1 MFRIYS
7 FICLVSA
14 MVVLSYADNISNAN
28 AYNKYMS
35 PEAGINPMSG
45 TVALQKEIASISDGQ
60 VKASFSI
67 KYSGNIFE
75 EVKKNNK
82 DVKSGLVGLG
92 WSFGRT
98 KIVCNCKNNAFLP
111 DDDYYLVTA
120 DGNRYKIFN
129 EKAWRK
135 HFNVGY
141 SEDIPN
147 DKWWIEGNPFWK
159 VERFEGEENV
169 GGENWS
175 FVKGW
180 KITDAEGIVH
190 SYGDL
195 SETKSLTGPTPNATE
210 YDLIWLQY
218 QENGSWHPAYGLM
231 EPAYGGHPSYYP
243 VAWNLSKETSL
254 EGSFLKYDY
263 EQVSEKLFGYFEW
276 ADEKKWDSGSR
287 YTKETYLKSVTASN
301 FAKIEFFYEKKGDGI
316 FFGEYVDDEGRNE
329 ELSDEGSDMFREK
342 FSRKYLSHIETYRFG
357 DRELE
362 KESDVEKQNRYL
374 GKVTFCY
381 SPLQQGSE
389 TSYVKR
395 LLSAIR
401 FFNQDS
407 KEIDYE
413 EYSYYTNLEQAKP
426 SYSKEYSYPLGAL
439 YAIKGKECG
448 WVEYTYRYE
457 SLGNGH
463 VEELPL
469 DFIYGQGR
477 LEDGTAYLVGRV
489 GNELKIYTRI
499 LGRWIKTDL
508 KQNDGNFFPKVDRV
522 EFGDAGWFL
531 AVKNLDDGK
540 GEAYV
545 FEWNGKE
552 WQKMVTESFRS
563 SEHFYQDTKAERVM
577 AGPDYALR
585 LTIDDEKWPGYN
597 DGYTRIEFFWT
608 KWGGALD
615 AIELKGTDDNESMAD
630 YYKVV
635 PLKNFMLVK
644 YMNGAWCGGN
654 CTGYYV
660 YAFKNGTFKSN
671 NTFEDSGIDSD
682 NNIYLN
688 GSFVADVGE
697 GVYWWD
703 YSRVIINAW
712 NGHNWVRQLRYKFSN
727 KDEAD
732 IQASGNDFFAV
743 RYNGNRHLRVFSF
756 ENNLWDSEA
765 YHEKFFTWRASN
777 GFEWNGYGSKDF
789 FVTTSSY
796 RRRWYNSVQK
806 NKRLRIFYNKNGKDW
821 QKKDLDRL
829 QDYGFGG
836 DAKKPIVGMDW
847 FVEKNASR
855 FAWVW
860 KKNSWELEDLSQEGY
875 LSKKEFSDS
884 ENIYSLGS
892 DIIAASKPGITR
904 LIYKVRDSFLDAFG
918 TYTVRSKTIYEPVA
932 DRSVVYG
939 YSFLTKNNSKNAVA
953 FDEASNTPLMD
964 VMKVE
969 IMKVDKN
976 LPAAKGVVE
985 RILCDLDNGKE
996 SVAIGSVCQE
1006 NQWSMNQSS
1015 MISRTKSY
1023 YERKRFDWPYPV
1035 YLDQEISKVQLNR
1048 GIKTVVKNEY
1058 SQNNGLLK
1066 KRIKKVGNKQTI
1078 ENFVY
1083 VNDFENLTGNEKKIV
1098 DNLNNLNRLGI
1109 LAGAYSCIPNCT
1121 DGTIVAASASG
1132 LSCDENKGE
1141 CPSSGKKDSEVLYK
1155 VSSSWKFSPKKKVF
1169 ESGLKAGIRS
1179 IALASKGNSDWE
1191 RQSFNSKYSK
1201 KHVVESVEGQRNI
1214 KVASFYDNSESGKL
1228 LGNAANCGI
1237 DEGLMLSGE
1246 TCNVDGWTGCEIH
1259 LLDGSAKEAI
1269 GCANDDCLNY
1279 GRFSPRVIK
1288 LTKGKPLVGTIQ
1300 NAKNIEYTF
1309 SAWLQY
1315 GAENGTLSLNVNDS
1329 SVPDKSW
1336 DVKPVDL
1343 PNDSVGKWTK
1353 IEWKGTLN
1361 GKTQIALSAHNIS
1374 TFIRL
1379 QDVRIIP
1386 SISTST
1392 TSYWN
1397 PKWEKIETT
1406 VDSKGVASYV
1416 NFDDLGREYEHFS
1429 ETAEGDVYLSSRTTY
1444 VDGNCTSYLNGSDL
1458 LTSLRINEQ
1467 PQKLPEPDIN
1477 GNHEA
1482 TFVLS
1487 NSNIYIDF
1495 TTLLSSDGVKYKLYP
1510 EGQEPEKWVSPECG
1524 ALCDN
1529 PSFSFK
1535 TDKKSWI
1542 LKIDVQPYSTGLYV
1556 FKLKKKENDWVEY
1569 GSFEGIAEGKNP
1581 RYINDFDSSYVVFKD
1596 PSKRLYANNFDG
1608 NMWSPQSEEL
1618 FTDYVADFDVFTGNK
1633 GNFLT
1638 YLSRS
1643 QGNNDGFLNDEES
1656 PRVFKYSGNSWIG
1669 KELSDKVFRAS
1680 DVKLAETSLG
1690 TPVLFYN
1697 KVAVN
1702 GTIRNPDNFSETH
1715 VGIVN
1720 VNALAAMKWNESNNK
1735 FEDFG
1740 ALPVLANSTFTLNT
1754 AAKTVDF
1761 KKGIISSYEKGLVSE
1776 NEAVSLDAVSGPEE
1790 KLYVAYIGTSKYFS
1804 TCGEDGKKPCD
1815 APFVYVKRFYDANEV
1830 NEASQNIW
1838 AGVSVVDGAPLYQGD
1853 ILSWSE
1859 NTYDAIG
1866 GVEKLKLASDGL
1878 NLYLAI
1884 SYKIAKEEDDEL
1896 SSSSNSLFTF
1906 SSSSSTGSLLKP
1918 THALSV
1924 FKGLLL
1930 KNYVANGKTYS
1941 TYLKWEPLRDLSV
1954 KATFMANTLQ
1964 EEQIRIAYMN
1974 ENDDFDFAVRRLKID
1989 NNEVTVPY
1997 LMFRNK
2003 DNDEAI
2009 SVISFK
2015 NNQWLSIGNPGFA
2028 YPNMEK
2034 GSADLGV
2041 NDKGNPFV
2049 VFQTKESKENIGRL
2063 NKIVGMHYNPKDAK
2077 DLTISELTTNDFNFN
2092 RTCAFRPYILHYIA
2106 NFNNE
2111 ENFVFNVKLS
2121 KPSDVKEILIASKKN
2136 ILQSVTDFS
2145 KSISVALE
2153 QGENSLEIRVVGIDG
2168 STLSYKFDLYRY
2180 FYENPNVYTVGLMA
2194 NIQTGFSENGAL
2206 VVGVEPKVT
2215 KTNGSIEFDIHFEA
2229 GWTLVIDING
2239 KKTEYN
2245 VASTVQVP
2253 IDALPL
2259 TEGYLYNKDGRI
2271 VPVEIQN
2278 ASIPIDNPEIYPWA
2292 ISSSSGN
2299 GNNGSS
2305 SSDMNQNQ
2313 NSSSSSVLNCDMS
2326 DNVPDD
2332 IRNITTAR
2340 IFTSNEMNIAD
2351 RVVIKGDVFS
2361 GTQLSIG
2368 VETSVDGDAYSATK
2382 VNLRNRS
2389 NVKNVYYGV
2398 DFDVQNGASYESS
2411 THLSSVVVPLIS
2423 SFNFI
2428 YGEGDIL
2435 IESSQSNSLS
2445 AGMYRDFS
2453 ARTDAKVTFSAGDY
2467 YFRNF
2472 YTDSRVNLVFAPG
2485 TRIWI
2490 SGDLRIGNDCH
2501 AQHFGQMGDLF
2512 VYVGGNV
2519 IIETNVDLHAVLVA
2533 PNTSVSISSGTR
2545 VYGYIFGKSLNVQPN
2560 VTIE

>member
-1 MFRIYS
+1 
-7 FICLVSA
+7 
-14 MVVLSYADNISNAN
+14 MVVLSYADNTSNAN

-35 PEAGINPMSG
+35 PEAGVNPMSG

-75 EVKKNNK
+75 EVKKSNK

-98 KIVCNCKNNAFLP
+98 KIVCDCKNNAYLP

-141 SEDIPN
+141 SNNIPD

-159 VERFEGEENV
+159 VERFDEEKNV
-169 GGENWS
+169 AGENWS

-195 SETKSLTGPTPNATE
+195 SETKSLTNPTPNATE
-210 YDLIWLQY
+210 YDLIWLQFL
-218 QENGSWHPAYGLM
+218 ENGSWHPAYGLM
-231 EPAYGGHPSYYP
+231 EPAYGGYPSYYP
-243 VAWNLSKETSL
+243 VAWNLSKEESL
-254 EGSFLKYDY
+254 DGSFLKYDY
-263 EQVSEKLFGYFEW
+263 EQISEKLFGFFEW
-276 ADEKKWDSGSR
+276 AAEKKWDSGIR
-287 YTKETYLKSVTASN
+287 YTKETYLKSVSASN
-301 FAKIEFFYEKKGDGI
+301 YAKIEFFYENKGDGI
-316 FFGEYVDDEGRNE
+316 FFGEYADDEGKNE
-329 ELSDEGSDMFREK
+329 NLSDDGSDMFKEK
-342 FSRKYLSHIETYRFG
+342 FSRKFLSHIDTYRFG

-362 KESDVEKQNRYL
+362 KESEVEKQNRYL
-374 GKVTFCY
+374 GRVSFCY
-381 SPLQQGSE
+381 SPLQQGTE

-407 KEIDYE
+407 MEVDYE
-413 EYSYYTNLEQAKP
+413 EYSYYTNVEQSKP
-426 SYSKEYSYPLGAL
+426 AYSKEYSYPLGAL

-469 DFIYGQGR
+469 DYIYGQGH
-477 LEDGTAYLVGRV
+477 LENGTTYLVGRI

-508 KQNDGNFFPKVDRV
+508 MQDDGSFFPKADRV

-531 AVKNLDDGK
+531 VVRNLNEGK

-563 SEHFYQDTKAERVM
+563 SEHFYQNTKLEQVL

-585 LTIDDEKWPGYN
+585 LTVDDKDGSGYN
-597 DGYTRIEFFWT
+597 DGYARIEFFWT
-608 KWGGALD
+608 KWGDIPD
-615 AIELKGTDDNESMAD
+615 AIELNGVDDNESNVK
-630 YYKVV
+630 YYKIV
-635 PLKNFMLVK
+635 PQKNFMLVK
-644 YMNGAWCGGN
+644 YLNGAWCGGN
-654 CTGYYV
+654 CSGYYV
-660 YAFKNGTFKSN
+660 YAFKNGSFKSN
-671 NTFEDSGIDSD
+671 NTFDDSGLDSD

-697 GVYWWD
+697 GFYWWD

-712 NGHNWVRQLRYKFSN
+712 NGSGWVRLLRYPFSN

-732 IQASGNDFFAV
+732 VPASGKDYFAV

-756 ENNLWDSEA
+756 ENNSWNSEA
-765 YHEKFFTWRASN
+765 YHEKFFSWQASD
-777 GFEWNGYGSKDF
+777 GFEWNGFGSTDF

-796 RRRWYNSVQK
+796 RKHWYNSVQK
-806 NKRLRIFYNKNGKDW
+806 NKRLKIFYNKNGNGW
-821 QKKDLDRL
+821 QKKDLNRL
-829 QDYGFGG
+829 EDYGYAG
-836 DAKKPIVGMDW
+836 DVKIPIVGIDW

-860 KKNSWELEDLSQEGY
+860 KKDKWEMEDLSQDGY
-875 LSKKEFSDS
+875 LSKKEFSDP
-884 ENIYSLGS
+884 EMIYSLGS
-892 DIIAASKPGITR
+892 NIIAASKSGLTR

-939 YSFLTKNNSKNAVA
+939 YSFMTKNNSKDAVA
-953 FDEASNTPLMD
+953 FDEVSNTPLMD

-985 RILCDLDNGKE
+985 QILCDLENGKE
-996 SVAIGSVCQE
+996 SVAVGSVCQE
-1006 NQWSMNQSS
+1006 NQWPMNQSRMMS
-1015 MISRTKSY
+1015 QTKTH

-1035 YLDQEISKVQLNR
+1035 YLDQEVSKVQINR
-1048 GIKTVVKNEY
+1048 GIKSVEKNEY

-1066 KRIKKVGNKQTI
+1066 KRIKKIGNKQTV
-1078 ENFVY
+1078 ENYVY
-1083 VNDFENLTGNEKKIV
+1083 VVDFDDVYGVGKDIV
-1098 DNLNNLNRLGI
+1098 ESLKNQNRLNV

-1121 DGTIVAASASG
+1121 NGTIVAASANG
-1132 LSCDENKGE
+1132 LSGGND
-1141 CPSSGKKDSEVLYK
+1141 GKKNTSSEITNNKDMYR
-1155 VSSSWKFSPKKKVF
+1155 VSSSWKFMPKKKVV
-1169 ESGLKAGIRS
+1169 EPYLISGIKS
-1179 IALASKGNSDWE
+1179 IALTSNGNSDWE
-1191 RQSFNSKYSK
+1191 RQSFSSKYLN
-1201 KHVVESVEGQRNI
+1201 KHVVETVEGPRNI
-1214 KVASFYDNSESGKL
+1214 KVTSFYENSKNGKM
-1228 LGNAANCGI
+1228 LGNVANCGY

-1246 TCNVDGWTGCEIH
+1246 TCNMDNWEGCNIFT
-1259 LLDGSAKEAI
+1259 LAGSAKDAI
-1269 GCANDDCLNY
+1269 GCSDDDCLNY
-1279 GRFSPRVIK
+1279 GRFSPSVIK

-1300 NAKNIEYTF
+1300 SAKNMEYTF

-1315 GAENGTLSLNVNDS
+1315 GTESGTLSLNVNGS
-1329 SVPDKSW
+1329 LQPDKSKSW
-1336 DVKPVDL
+1336 EVKPNDL
-1343 PNDSVGKWTK
+1343 PKDSIGKWKK
-1353 IEWKGTLN
+1353 IEWKGLLN
-1361 GKTQIALSAHNIS
+1361 GETQIALSAQNIS
-1374 TFIRL
+1374 SFIRL
-1379 QDVRIIP
+1379 QDIRIIP

-1392 TSYWN
+1392 ASFWN
-1397 PKWEKIETT
+1397 LKWEKIETT
-1406 VDSKGVASYV
+1406 VDSRGVASYV
-1416 NFDDLGREYEHFS
+1416 NFDDLGREYERFS
-1429 ETAEGDVYLSSRTTY
+1429 ETAEGDVFLSSRTTY

-1467 PQKLPEPDIN
+1467 PQKLPEPNLN
-1477 GNHEA
+1477 GDHEA

-1487 NSNIYIDF
+1487 SSNVYIDF
-1495 TTLLSSDGVKYKLYP
+1495 TTLLSSDGVKYKLYS
-1510 EGQEPEKWVSPECG
+1510 EGQEPEMWETPECG

-1529 PSFSFK
+1529 PSFSFT

-1608 NMWSPQSEEL
+1608 NMWLPQSEEL

-1638 YLSRS
+1638 YLSRA

-1702 GTIRNPDNFSETH
+1702 GTIRNPDNFSEIH

-1761 KKGIISSYEKGLVSE
+1761 KKGIISSYEKGMVSE
-1776 NEAVSLDAVSGPEE
+1776 NEAVSLDAVSGPEG

-1804 TCGEDGKKPCD
+1804 TCGVSGAEPCD
-1815 APFVYVKRFYDANEV
+1815 APFVYVKRFYEANEV
-1830 NEASQNIW
+1830 NEVSQDIW

-1859 NTYDAIG
+1859 NVYDAIS
-1866 GVEKLKLASDGL
+1866 GVDKLKLASDGQ

-1884 SYKIAKEEDDEL
+1884 SYEISKEEDDEL
-1896 SSSSNSLFTF
+1896 STSSSSLFTF

-1918 THALSV
+1918 THVLSV
-1924 FKGLLL
+1924 FKGTLL
-1930 KNYVANGKTYS
+1930 KNYVVNGKTYS
-1941 TYLKWEPLRDLSV
+1941 TYLKWEPLRDLSI
-1954 KATFMANTLQ
+1954 KSTFMANSLQ

-1974 ENDDFDFAVRRLKID
+1974 ENDDFDFAVRTLKIGND
-1989 NNEVTVPY
+1989 EVSIPY

-2003 DNDEAI
+2003 DNDDAI

-2015 NNQWLSIGNPGFA
+2015 NNQWQSIGNPGFA

-2049 VFQTKESKENIGRL
+2049 VFQTRESKENIGRT
-2063 NKIVGMHYNPKDAK
+2063 NKIIGMHYNPENAK
-2077 DLTISELTTNDFNFN
+2077 DLTISELISNDFYFN

-2111 ENFVFNVKLS
+2111 DNFVFNVKLS
-2121 KPSDVKEILIASKKN
+2121 KPSDVREILIASKKN
-2136 ILQSVTDFS
+2136 IKQSITDFS
-2145 KSISVALE
+2145 KSISIPLE
-2153 QGENSLEIRVVGIDG
+2153 QGENSLEIRVVGNDG

-2180 FYENPNVYTVGLMA
+2180 FYENPNIYTVGLMA
-2194 NIQTGFSENGAL
+2194 NVQTGFSENGSL
-2206 VVGVEPKVT
+2206 IIGIEPKET
-2215 KTNGSIEFDIHFEA
+2215 KTNGFVEFDIHFEA
-2229 GWTLVIDING
+2229 GWTLVLDING
-2239 KKTEYN
+2239 EKKEYI
-2245 VASTVQVP
+2245 VASSIEIPV
-2253 IDALPL
+2253 DALPIG
-2259 TEGYLYNKDGRI
+2259 GYLYNKDGRI
-2271 VPVEIQN
+2271 VPVEVQN

-2368 VETSVDGDAYSATK
+2368 VETSVDGDVYSATK

-2411 THLSSVVVPLIS
+2411 THLSSVVVPFIS